1 MKKSNSIGMLLIL
14 ALTFQSCAPS
24 LPEVEG
30 QKDAVKSIPG
40 DFPAFGDP
48 AKDDKEKDLLSSQV
62 GWKKF
67 FDDVNLKELIQEAL
81 TNSQELNI
89 LQQQIYIAQNEIMA
103 RTGEYIPRVG
113 FGSEIGVEKVGEYTP
128 QGASDKM
135 TEGSEEVPHVPEK
148 LVNRSVGLYA
158 SWEVDIW
165 GKLRNASKS
174 AFYEYLSTVEGKKF
188 MITHLVSEIAHSY
201 YELLA
206 YDQQYFIVSEYIDI
220 LKEAQ
225 ELVEAQQK
233 AAKVTSLAVKRFEAE
248 VLKNEATQ
256 FEIKQ
261 KIVETE
267 NQINLLVGRFPQ
279 PIKRGNSRLLSMK
292 PKKIAK
298 GIPSQLLN
306 NRPDVKRSELELE
319 AARLSVKVAKARFY
333 PSLSIEAGVGYESF
347 NNRHLFISPTSVFYN
362 AAANLTAPLL
372 NRMGIKA
379 DYYSANNFQLEK
391 LYEYEKT
398 IINAYTEV
406 ANQLSKVVN
415 LEQIYTLKSKQ
426 VAALTES
433 AEISG
438 VLFKAAR
445 VDYVEALMTQR
456 DSLEA
461 QVELVE
467 IKKEQLN
474 SYVRLYQSLGG
485 GWKAETEKKKVEDEG

>member
-1 MKKSNSIGMLLIL
+1 MKKSNSIVILIVL

-30 QKDAVKSIPG
+30 QKDSVKSIPN
-40 DFPAFGDP
+40 DFPNFGG
-48 AKDDKEKDLLSSQV
+48 KKEGEELHSSQV
-62 GWKKF
+62 GWKTF
-67 FDDVNLKELIQEAL
+67 FEDKDLKGLIQEAL

-113 FGSEIGVEKVGEYTP
+113 FGSEIGVEKVGEYTS
-128 QGASDKM
+128 QGVSDKM
-135 TEGSEEVPHVPEK
+135 SENSSEAHPVPER

-165 GKLRNASKS
+165 GKLRNASKA
-174 AFYEYLSTVEGKKF
+174 AFSEYLGSVEGKKF
-188 MITHLVSEIAHSY
+188 MITHLVSEIAHTY

-206 YDQQYFIVSEYIDI
+206 LDQQYYIVSEYINI

-225 ELVEAQQK
+225 ELVEAQQR

-248 VLKNEATQ
+248 VLKNEASL

-261 KIVETE
+261 RIVETE
-267 NQINLLVGRFPQ
+267 NEINMLVGRFPQ
-279 PIKRGNSRLLSMK
+279 PIKRPSAKLLSMK
-292 PKKIAK
+292 PKKISK
-298 GIPSQLLN
+298 GIPSELLK
-306 NRPDVKRSELELE
+306 NRPDVRRSEFELE

-333 PSLSIEAGVGYESF
+333 PSLSIEAGAGYESF
-347 NNRHLFISPTSVFYN
+347 NNKHLFISPTSVFYN

-372 NRMGIKA
+372 NRSGIKA
-379 DYYSANNFQLEK
+379 DYFSANNYQLEK

-406 ANQLSKVVN
+406 ANQLSKVNN
-415 LEQIYTLKSKQ
+415 LEEIFTLKSKQ

-433 AEISG
+433 AEISA

-485 GWKAETEKKKVEDEG
+485 GWKSGQTEEKK

>member
-1 MKKSNSIGMLLIL
+1 MKKSNNMVMLIVL

-24 LPEVEG
+24 LPEVKG
-30 QKDAVKSIPG
+30 QKDAIKSVPKE
-40 DFPAFGDP
+40 FPSFSESND
-48 AKDDKEKDLLSSQV
+48 KDKAENLSSQV
-62 GWKKF
+62 GWKDF
-67 FDDVNLKELIQEAL
+67 FEDTNLKELIGEAL

-89 LQQQIYIAQNEIMA
+89 LQQQVYIAQNEVMA
-103 RTGEYIPRVG
+103 RNGEYLPRVG
-113 FGSEIGVEKVGEYTP
+113 LGGKIELEKVGEYTSK
-128 QGASDKM
+128 GASDKA
-135 TEGSEEVPHVPEK
+135 TEFHDEVTNVPER

-165 GKLRNASKS
+165 GKLRNASKA
-174 AFYEYLSTVEGKKF
+174 AFFEYLSREEGKKF
-188 MITHLVSEIAHSY
+188 MTTHLVSEIAHTY

-206 YDQQYFIVSEYIDI
+206 FDQQYEIVSAYIKI

-256 FEIKQ
+256 FEIRQ

-267 NQINLLVGRFPQ
+267 NLINLLVGRFPQ
-279 PIKRGNSRLLSMK
+279 PVKRAQGKLLK
-292 PKKIAK
+292 ANAKKVAK
-298 GIPSQLLN
+298 GIPSELLN
-306 NRPDVKRSELELE
+306 HRPDVKQAELELE
-319 AARLSVKVAKARFY
+319 AARLDVKVAKARFY
-333 PSLSIEAGVGYESF
+333 PALSIEAGVGYESF
-347 NNRHLFISPTSVFYN
+347 NNKHLFVSPASVFYN

-372 NRMGIKA
+372 NRQGIKA
-379 DYYSANNFQLEK
+379 DYFSANNYQISK

-398 IINAYTEV
+398 IIAAYTEV
-406 ANQLSKVVN
+406 ANQLSKIVN
-415 LEQIYTLKSKQ
+415 LDSIYALKRKQ
-426 VAALTES
+426 VAALSKS

-485 GWKAETEKKKVEDEG
+485 GWKESK